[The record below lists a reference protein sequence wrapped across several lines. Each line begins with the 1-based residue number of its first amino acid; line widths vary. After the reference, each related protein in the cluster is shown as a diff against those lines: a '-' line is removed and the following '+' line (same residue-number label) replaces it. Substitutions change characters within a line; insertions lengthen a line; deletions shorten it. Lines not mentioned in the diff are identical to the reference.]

1 MTKFTTLHYKLADG
15 VARITLDRPEARNA
29 LNLPMCEELLAVGK
43 LLEKEG
49 EARLLI
55 IRGAGPAFCAG
66 ADLKERSDKTSEWVR
81 ERRMKAF
88 AAYDALESLPF
99 PVVAAVHGAAMGAG
113 VEICTIC
120 DIVVATPEAFFGTP
134 EAQRGT
140 IGATQRLGKIIG
152 KHLAKDMMFTGR
164 RLTAEEARD
173 AGLVARV
180 VPRNQLDAELDEIAK
195 SIVAAPVM
203 AIRQAKHC
211 INRAME
217 LDAKG
222 ALAVEIAAI
231 DEQLAAGTWLGKK
244 AG

>member
-1 MTKFTTLHYKLADG
+1 MTNFSTLRFSFSGG
-15 VARITLDRPEARNA
+15 VAAITLDRPEARNA
-29 LNLPMCEELLAVGK
+29 LNLPMCEELLAASRI
-43 LLEKEG
+43 LEKEKD
-49 EARLLI
+49 ARVLV

-66 ADLKERSDKTSEWVR
+66 ADLKERSDKTRDWVR
-81 ERRMKAF
+81 ERRMRAF
-88 AAYDALESLPF
+88 AAYDALENLPF
-99 PVVAAVHGAAMGAG
+99 PVIAAVHGPAMGAG

-164 RLTAEEARD
+164 RLSAEEARA
-173 AGLVARV
+173 AGLVSRLVAR
-180 VPRNQLDAELDEIAK
+180 NALDAELDSIAK
-195 SIVAAPVM
+195 SIVAAPAL

-222 ALAVEIAAI
+222 ALAVEVAAI

-244 AG
+244 

>member
-49 EARLLI
+49 QARLLI

-164 RLTAEEARD
+164 RLTADEARD

-180 VPRNQLDAELDEIAK
+180 VPRNELDTELDEIAK

-217 LDAKG
+217 LDAKD

>member
-1 MTKFTTLHYKLADG
+1 MTTFTTLHYAFADG
-15 VARITLDRPEARNA
+15 VARVTLDRPEARNA
-29 LNLPMCEELLAVGK
+29 LNMPMCGELLEVSRRIQK
-43 LLEKEG
+43 EKE
-49 EARLLI
+49 ARALI

-66 ADLKERSDKTSEWVR
+66 ADLKERADKTAAWVR

-88 AAYDALESLPF
+88 EAYDALENLPI
-99 PVVAAVHGAAMGAG
+99 PVIAAVHGAAMGAG

-152 KHLAKDMMFTGR
+152 KHLAKDMMLTGR
-164 RLTAEEARD
+164 RLTAEEARA
-173 AGLVARV
+173 AGLVARI
-180 VPRNQLDAELDEIAK
+180 VPASALEAELDDIARR
-195 SIVAAPVM
+195 IVAAPEL
-203 AIRQAKHC
+203 AIRQAKRC

-244 AG
+244 

>member
-1 MTKFTTLHYKLADG
+1 MNDFSTLSYAAQAG
-15 VARITLDRPEARNA
+15 VATITLDRPEARNA
-29 LNLPMCEELLAVGK
+29 LNLAMCEDLLSACR
-43 LLEKEG
+43 LLEKDKD
-49 EARLLI
+49 ARLLI

-66 ADLKERSDKTSEWVR
+66 ADLKERSDKTREWVR

-88 AAYDALESLPF
+88 AAYDALENLPF
-99 PVVAAVHGAAMGAG
+99 PVVAAVQGPAMGAG

-152 KHLAKDMMFTGR
+152 KHLAKDMMLTGR
-164 RLTAEEARD
+164 RLSAEEARA
-173 AGLVARV
+173 AGLVSRGVTRQA
-180 VPRNQLDAELDEIAK
+180 LDAELEAHSQ
-195 SIVAAPVM
+195 SIVRAPAL
-203 AIRQAKHC
+203 AIRRAKRC

-217 LDAKG
+217 LDARG
-222 ALAVEIAAI
+222 ALAVEIEAI

-244 AG
+244 

>member
-88 AAYDALESLPF
+88 AAYDALENLPF

-180 VPRNQLDAELDEIAK
+180 VPRNQLDAELDEIAR

-222 ALAVEIAAI
+222 ALAVEVAAI

>member
-1 MTKFTTLHYKLADG
+1 MTKFTTLHYTFADG
-15 VARITLDRPEARNA
+15 VARVTLDRPEARNA
-29 LNLPMCEELLAVGK
+29 LNLAMCEDLLAVGK
-43 LLEKEG
+43 LLAKDEG
-49 EARLLI
+49 ARLLI

-66 ADLKERSDKTSEWVR
+66 ADLKERSDKTGEWVR

-88 AAYDALESLPF
+88 AAYDALEHLPF

-164 RLTAEEARD
+164 RLAAEEARD

-180 VPRNQLDAELDEIAK
+180 VPRNELDAELDEIAK

-203 AIRQAKHC
+203 AIRQAKQC

-222 ALAVEIAAI
+222 ALEVEIAAI